1 MLIVIDPRMVNM
13 LWACAPIFC
22 KHMTSFWCS
31 FFDPHL
37 STHHL
42 NIGVHILGVLDQRW
56 STLGITP
63 WRLKVGAPMAMQC
76 DLMVL
81 SNCQSLQSCNQ
92 MSISRQVTQLACTI
106 YDHLPSFLNT
116 ALLKKVEVII
126 KVSPGSRG
134 LHRQHLSGTQ
144 LLHWLHK
151 HFWKV
156 SIVLELHLHRTVVAC
171 TLLLYWF

>member
-1 MLIVIDPRMVNM
+1 
-13 LWACAPIFC
+13 
-22 KHMTSFWCS
+22 
-31 FFDPHL
+31 
-37 STHHL
+37 
-42 NIGVHILGVLDQRW
+42 
-56 STLGITP
+56 
-63 WRLKVGAPMAMQC
+63 MAMQC

-81 SNCQSLQSCNQ
+81 SKLPESAVMQPDVNF
-92 MSISRQVTQLACTI
+92 MSGDSTHMQYI
-106 YDHLPSFLNT
+106 YDHLPSFLNM

-156 SIVLELHLHRTVVAC
+156 SIVLEVHLHRTVVAC